1 MQHSVKQI
9 AKMYSN
15 LSNLREEKKKFDA
28 DDFIRFAKKYAKKYQ
43 IVEVDDDFLIST
55 WNSDRLIDDYKRTI
69 RW

>member
-1 MQHSVKQI
+1 MQHSIKQI

-28 DDFIRFAKKYAKKYQ
+28 DDFIRFAKKYEKKYQ

-69 RW
+69 R